1 MKEDITLPA
10 LPERGYYFHYKHDPA
25 GPVNNYA
32 YRVTGVIHHTED
44 DCREIDRF
52 MVVYRPLYEAYVY
65 RLGKGLL
72 SDGRPLG
79 MFMSTVVK
87 NGIVV
92 PRFRRITDGAVIAE
106 LWKID
111 QQMYQRADGGLR

>member
-1 MKEDITLPA
+1 MKEDITLPT
-10 LPERGYYFHYKHDPA
+10 LPEHGYYYHYKHDPSGA
-25 GPVNNYA
+25 VNNYA

-72 SDGRPLG
+72 SDGRPLE

-87 NGIVV
+87 DGVEM

-106 LWKID
+106 LDRIHSA
-111 QQMYQRADGGLR
+111 MYAHVDRA